1 MSCRAACPPA
11 RHRPSAHYPAPGRL
25 GRAKPRPA
33 AASRP
38 SNGRSPSPR
47 PPRLP
52 ALTHVLLGM
61 NALADR
67 VAAEDHGLT
76 GISGSGSA
84 RSRLLKLINKRGSER
99 VLRDAHE
106 KVWANALAFEPGPRA
121 GTGRIRAGAGGAS
134 GTRRDQGGEASGG
147 GPGAA
152 EARGHGLR
160 RPPASCGFLTG
171 PDWLAVRPHTVCSVW
186 HCTMESGSAAQ
197 IGGRT

>member
-1 MSCRAACPPA
+1 MVDRLRRA
-11 RHRPSAHYPAPGRL
+11 RSPAP
-25 GRAKPRPA
+25 
-33 AASRP
+33 
-38 SNGRSPSPR
+38 
-47 PPRLP
+47 
-52 ALTHVLLGM
+52 THVLLGM
-61 NALADR
+61 NAHINYDMPQALIAVITYEEFGDPAVVALRAADHRGLGRVLADR
-67 VAAEDHGLT
+67 VAAEDDGLT
-76 GISGSGSA
+76 GTSGSGSV

-99 VLRDAHE
+99 VLRDPHE

-171 PDWLAVRPHTVCSVW
+171 PDWLAVRPRTVCSVW
-186 HCTMESGSAAQ
+186 HCTMESGPAAV